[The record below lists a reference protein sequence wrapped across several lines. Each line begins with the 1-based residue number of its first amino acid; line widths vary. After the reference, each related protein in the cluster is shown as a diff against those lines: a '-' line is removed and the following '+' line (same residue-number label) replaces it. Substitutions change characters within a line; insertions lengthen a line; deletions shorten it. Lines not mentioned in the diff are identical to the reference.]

1 MFNVQHT
8 EPISIIATQVLPR
21 GSHTHSTQKA
31 SIFYIRD
38 QPACIRGFP
47 GGSDG
52 KESAYNV
59 GDPGSIC
66 WSVTGRSWL
75 LFSYSP
81 FGTLRCP
88 GKKVQI

>member
-1 MFNVQHT
+1 M
-8 EPISIIATQVLPR
+8 
-21 GSHTHSTQKA
+21 
-31 SIFYIRD
+31 
-38 QPACIRGFP
+38 GFP
-47 GGSDG
+47 VSSDG

-88 GKKVQI
+88 EEKVQI